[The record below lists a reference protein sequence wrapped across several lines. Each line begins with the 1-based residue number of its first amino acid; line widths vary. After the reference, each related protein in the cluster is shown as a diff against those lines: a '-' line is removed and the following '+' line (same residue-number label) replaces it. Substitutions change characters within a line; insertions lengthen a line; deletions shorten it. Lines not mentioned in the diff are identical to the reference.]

1 MTESNEEREEIAVA
15 YALEDGD
22 GEVIRW
28 FGDTITVKAAGPAFD
43 VAIVNAVAGN
53 EAPLHVH
60 ASSDEAIYVLEG
72 EVTVYV
78 GGDTFRI
85 ASGSFAFVPRGVA
98 HTFAVETGSARL
110 LTVSAPTG
118 ALLMFSE
125 AEEAF
130 GTRGMPARL
139 RQVDIERL
147 DPALRGSG
155 LTIVA
160 PHPRT

>member
-1 MTESNEEREEIAVA
+1 MRRRAQPSQTS
-15 YALEDGD
+15 
-22 GEVIRW
+22 
-28 FGDTITVKAAGPAFD
+28 GPATRPQTAFIIARVWWGVD
-43 VAIVNAVAGN
+43 
-53 EAPLHVH
+53 
-60 ASSDEAIYVLEG
+60 AIYVLEG
-72 EVTVYV
+72 EITVYV
-78 GGDTFRI
+78 GQDSFRI
-85 ASGSFAFVPRGVA
+85 ASGSFTFVPRGVA

-125 AEEAF
+125 AEGAL

-139 RQVDIERL
+139 READLERL
-147 DPALRGSG
+147 DPGLRDWD